1 MNSFIIRQL
10 NVNDID
16 MLQQMSIDTF
26 IDTYAKYNTE
36 ENMQLHLQE
45 HFNKEQ
51 LLNELN
57 ETGNYF
63 FGVFDNNNPA
73 GYTKLR
79 TSENPEELAGK
90 KHIELE
96 RIYALKKYQR
106 MGLGYK
112 MIGHCI
118 EFASENNYEVLWLG
132 VWKQN
137 EKAFQFYKRCG
148 FEIFGEHIFTLG
160 SDEQI
165 DWLMKKEL
173 SHAK

>member
-1 MNSFIIRQL
+1 MFKNIPPIFLLIAVLLFINGCRPKVKEGTATL
-10 NVNDID
+10 LDVSN
-16 MLQQMSIDTF
+16 
-26 IDTYAKYNTE
+26 AP
-36 ENMQLHLQE
+36 
-45 HFNKEQ
+45 KEQ

-57 ETGNYF
+57 ETSNYF

-96 RIYALKKYQR
+96 RIYALKKYQG

-165 DWLMKKEL
+165 DWLMQKEL